1 MGPVLH
7 TLIQQGLLGTSAAGS
22 VLRAGT
28 CDLSRNDRK
37 PGDRAERGLLVTGL
51 GAMMDMNLAVWSIWV
66 AGLPPGRQEA
76 GLPFSLRDSSPPFC
90 TSVPQSLP

>member
-22 VLRAGT
+22 VLRADT
-28 CDLSRNDRK
+28 CDLSRNNRK
-37 PGDRAERGLLVTGL
+37 PGDRSESGVLVTVL
-51 GAMMDMNLAVWSIWV
+51 GAVTDMNLAAWSIWV

-90 TSVPQSLP
+90 TGVPQSLP